1 MKLGLGTALGY
12 SSSGNKPLSDF
23 SLSDISGLQLWLKN
37 GEGVAAAQWDD
48 SSGNSNHAAQS
59 TSLRQGT
66 VEDGGID
73 FNLDDGDHYDLTSTI
88 TTSTFTV
95 FVAMEPDT
103 DGSMTFLSSTDSND
117 FIRINQTSA
126 NEFRTKRADNSL
138 DLIVSHSTDFSFEG
152 NGGVEKFIVMFRQE
166 GDNTVTI
173 GVNDDLDNFALANST
188 GSDFNFEVLGSQGS
202 GGSNAFNGTIY
213 EVAIYNEVLS
223 DSDATLVRN
232 DIADRVGITI

>member
-1 MKLGLGTALGY
+1 MKLGLGIALVNTD
-12 SSSGNKPLSDF
+12 SGNRPLSDF

-37 GEGVAAAQWDD
+37 GEGVTAAQWND

-117 FIRINQTSA
+117 FIRINQTAA

-202 GGSNAFNGTIY
+202 GGSNSFNGTIY

>member
-1 MKLGLGTALGY
+1 MLGLG
-12 SSSGNKPLSDF
+12 N
-23 SLSDISGLQLWLKN
+23 SLTGGSVSEEFTLASISGLQLWLQN
-37 GEGVAAAQWDD
+37 GQGVTAAQWDD
-48 SSGNSNHAAQS
+48 SSGNNNHVAQS
-59 TSLRQGT
+59 DADKRGA

-73 FNLDDGDHYDLTSTI
+73 FNQSSNHYDFTSTI

-103 DGSMTFLSSTDSND
+103 DGSMTFLSSTNSND
-117 FIRINQTSA
+117 FIRINQTAA
-126 NEFRTKRADNSL
+126 NEFRTKRAANTL

-173 GVNDDLDNFALANST
+173 GVNADLDNFALANST
-188 GSDFNFEVLGSQGS
+188 GSDFNLQVLGSQGS
-202 GGSNAFNGTIY
+202 GGSNPFNGTIY
-213 EVAIYNEVLS
+213 EVAIYNQVLS